1 MGEFKWT
8 VSQCRRFAGE
18 YFRNGGNAT
27 RAMGVVFPAMA
38 EASLQTHGIKMLDT
52 EEVKEELRALRGAS
66 VVGFLSMEEK
76 RKFLADLVRAN
87 PRSVMDGNSHLVQSM
102 TLTRKINDSGEV
114 EERVTVKIPDK
125 LKAIQLD
132 SMLTGELKG
141 NGDEVGEALAP
152 LADGLKALMGLATPP
167 PALPA
172 PDTLSDIL

>member
-1 MGEFKWT
+1 MANVAWT
-8 VSQCRRFAGE
+8 VSQCRRFAE
-18 YFRNGGNAT
+18 AYHRNGGNAA
-27 RAMGVVFPAMA
+27 RAMGEVAPYLA
-38 EASLQTHGIKMLDT
+38 ESSLNAHGANLLAR
-52 EEVKEELRALRGAS
+52 EEVQRELRELSALQ

-102 TLTRKINDSGEV
+102 TLTRKINEAGEV

-172 PDTLSDIL
+172 PDPLSDIL